1 MNAKIDV
8 TDVRIVTDRLILRPW
23 TMADLNDFYEYARV
37 EDVGQM
43 AGWLPHKSIEE
54 SRQILSSF
62 IEQKKTFALEL
73 RESGKVIGSLGVE
86 ELRPD
91 PVGEGRFG
99 RELGYVL
106 NKDYWGRGLM
116 PEAVKAVISYCFSEL
131 GMDYLTCGHFLRN
144 QRSRRVIEKAGFQ
157 YLRDGL
163 YQTRYGT
170 QEREALYI
178 LHNPAKISAPFDA
191 SATRLETL
199 RLLLRPL
206 ASEDWGAL
214 YPTLTDREIADL
226 TGWKPVVTEQEA
238 ETFAQSHV
246 AQNETL
252 ALVLKENG
260 QMIGTLSVQKRPWG
274 EYPINQALRGRELG
288 FDLNRDYWG
297 RGLMPEAVLAVCEHC
312 FDALGYDFVT
322 CGAFRR
328 NERSMHTIEKC
339 GFAFLDEAE
348 RQLPTGVT
356 EDIVIYIRYSPKN
369 PTGEFH
375 YV

>member
-1 MNAKIDV
+1 MNAEIDV

-116 PEAVKAVISYCFSEL
+116 PEAVRAVISYCFSEL

-191 SATRLETL
+191 SATRLETP

-206 ASEDWGAL
+206 TPEDWKAL

-226 TGWKPVVTEQEA
+226 TGWKPVATEQEA
-238 ETFAQSHV
+238 QAHV
-246 AQNETL
+246 QRHVEENETL

-288 FDLNRDYWG
+288 FDLSRDYWG
-297 RGLMPEAVLAVCEHC
+297 RGLMPEAVRAVCEHC
-312 FDALGYDFVT
+312 FETLGYDFVT

-356 EDIVIYIRYSPKN
+356 EDILTYIRYSPKN

>member
-23 TMADLNDFYEYARV
+23 TIADLNDFYEYARV

-170 QEREALYI
+170 QEQEALYI

-226 TGWKPVVTEQEA
+226 TGWKPVATEQEA

-246 AQNETL
+246 EQNETL

-260 QMIGTLSVQKRPWG
+260 QMIGTLSVQERPWV

-312 FDALGYDFVT
+312 FEALGYDFVT

-356 EDIVIYIRYSPKN
+356 EDIVTYIRYSPKN

>member
-1 MNAKIDV
+1 
-8 TDVRIVTDRLILRPW
+8 
-23 TMADLNDFYEYARV
+23 MADLEDLYEYARV
-37 EDVGQM
+37 DDVGQM

-54 SRQILSSF
+54 SREILKSF

-91 PVGEGRFG
+91 PVGDGRFG

-106 NKDYWGRGLM
+106 SRDYWGHGLM

-131 GMDYLTCGHFLRN
+131 GLDYLTCGHFLRN
-144 QRSRRVIEKAGFQ
+144 QRSRRVIEKAGFR

-170 QEREALYI
+170 QEQEALYI
-178 LHNPAKISAPFDA
+178 LHNPAKISPPFDA
-191 SATRLETL
+191 SAVRLETP
-199 RLLLRPL
+199 RLVLRPL
-206 ASEDWGAL
+206 NQEDWNAL
-214 YPTLTDREIADL
+214 YSTLADAEIADL
-226 TGWKPVVTEQEA
+226 TGWTPVQTEQEA
-238 ETFAQSHV
+238 QASIRDSAQK
-246 AQNETL
+246 NETL

-260 QMIGTLSVQKRPWG
+260 NVVGTISIQKRPWAT
-274 EYPINQALRGRELG
+274 YPIHQALHGREFG
-288 FDLNRDYWG
+288 FDLCREYWG
-297 RGLMPEAVLAVCEHC
+297 RGLMPEAVRAMCDYC
-312 FDALGYDFVT
+312 FDVLNYEFVT
-322 CGAFRR
+322 CGHFAR
-328 NERSMHTIEKC
+328 NTRSKRTIEKC
-339 GFAFLDEAE
+339 GFAFLEEAE

-356 EDIVIYIRYSPKN
+356 EDIVTYIRYSPKN

>member
-1 MNAKIDV
+1 MNAEIDV

-37 EDVGQM
+37 ENVGQM

-170 QEREALYI
+170 QEREALYM
-178 LHNPAKISAPFDA
+178 
-191 SATRLETL
+191 T
-199 RLLLRPL
+199 PL
-206 ASEDWGAL
+206 
-214 YPTLTDREIADL
+214 P
-226 TGWKPVVTEQEA
+226 P
-238 ETFAQSHV
+238 
-246 AQNETL
+246 
-252 ALVLKENG
+252 
-260 QMIGTLSVQKRPWG
+260 
-274 EYPINQALRGRELG
+274 ALRRC
-288 FDLNRDYWG
+288 
-297 RGLMPEAVLAVCEHC
+297 A
-312 FDALGYDFVT
+312 
-322 CGAFRR
+322 
-328 NERSMHTIEKC
+328 
-339 GFAFLDEAE
+339 
-348 RQLPTGVT
+348 
-356 EDIVIYIRYSPKN
+356 
-369 PTGEFH
+369 
-375 YV
+375 